1 MSQENRGG
9 NLIALLAVGDT
20 NTYQTNYIHVKSL

>member
-9 NLIALLAVGDT
+9 NLIALLVVGDI
-20 NTYQTNYIHVKSL
+20 NTYKNNYIHVKS